1 LNQIPFWEYMFMR
14 WDRILELTI
23 EHIELVVIAVAIAI
37 VMGIVLGLLSTYSRS
52 LAQIIIPFTQ
62 IMMTVPS
69 IALMA
74 LLIPLL
80 SIGFTNAMVALII
93 YSLLPIVNNTYTGI
107 RQISPSIIEAA
118 RGMGLTE
125 WRILAKIKIPL
136 ALPVIVA
143 GIRTASIMII
153 GIGAIA
159 SYIGAG
165 GLGELIFH
173 GIARSNGNMIIAGAI
188 VVSLLAVIADFGLRY
203 VERRLLSRQV

>member
-14 WDRILELTI
+14 RDRILELTI

-93 YSLLPIVNNTYTGI
+93 YSLP
-107 RQISPSIIEAA
+107 P
-118 RGMGLTE
+118 
-125 WRILAKIKIPL
+125 P
-136 ALPVIVA
+136 
-143 GIRTASIMII
+143 
-153 GIGAIA
+153 
-159 SYIGAG
+159 
-165 GLGELIFH
+165 
-173 GIARSNGNMIIAGAI
+173 
-188 VVSLLAVIADFGLRY
+188 
-203 VERRLLSRQV
+203 